1 VAHGFSLANL
11 TKNEKDALSYAVQEV
26 EEEDTEIAWSNPD
39 REEKRTFHA
48 KGDGTFIIDG
58 ETVDLR
64 HKMTKWEDCI

>member
-1 VAHGFSLANL
+1 MAHGFSLANL